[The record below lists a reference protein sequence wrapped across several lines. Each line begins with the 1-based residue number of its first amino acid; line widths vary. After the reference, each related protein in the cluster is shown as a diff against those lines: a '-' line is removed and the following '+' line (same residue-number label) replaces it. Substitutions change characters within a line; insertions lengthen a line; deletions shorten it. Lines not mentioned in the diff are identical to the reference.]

1 MNSNYLKHCVNFVC
15 PSPCRDSQRLE
26 EFYSRHQQL
35 REQHK
40 TLQDTVTILED
51 RYSICPFCLSPS
63 VSAYLPLSICLCVEH
78 RKSADGV
85 GKSINSWVPFLSIFL
100 WRLRA
105 GLCDRCSV
113 TEEHMR
119 KKQEEFEKGRQQ
131 NMLLVAALSEF
142 YIIPSLLHIPY
153 ILYLRFIHLHIV
165 EHDYGYDWGPPV
177 PVSSQGN
184 SLHTTPSLFISV
196 TGSLV
201 YLHIT
206 QYSLSLFR
214 GGGGN
219 ERRVSFYIDGMV
231 NLNDLL
237 YSSVLTIGMQFFL

>member
-1 MNSNYLKHCVNFVC
+1 MFINSKALKQCVPSFC
-15 PSPCRDSQRLE
+15 PPSHPVEMPKDWRSSTADTSSWGSSTKPCRTLSQFWRTGWYPINLSVPICL
-26 EFYSRHQQL
+26 FVSLWLFLYL
-35 REQHK
+35 P
-40 TLQDTVTILED
+40 IFF
-51 RYSICPFCLSPS
+51 SISPFVSVLWLIFSPLSSFPS
-63 VSAYLPLSICLCVEH
+63 VSLPL
-78 RKSADGV
+78 
-85 GKSINSWVPFLSIFL
+85 P
-100 WRLRA
+100 RLRA

-119 KKQEEFEKGRQQ
+119 KKQVEFEKGRQQ

-214 GGGGN
+214 GGVAMRG
-219 ERRVSFYIDGMV
+219 ESLSTLMEW
-231 NLNDLL
+231 
-237 YSSVLTIGMQFFL
+237 

>member
-131 NMLLVAALSEF
+131 NMRLIAEISEL
-142 YIIPSLLHIPY
+142 YIIPFSLAHTLHSVSEINLPPHWSLFY
-153 ILYLRFIHLHIV
+153 TAYTAPKLLAKV
-165 EHDYGYDWGPPV
+165 GYGYDKGWGWSWVIHKGTLSLPP
-177 PVSSQGN
+177 
-184 SLHTTPSLFISV
+184 PSLFVHCTPFFSV
-196 TGSLV
+196 TGSLID
-201 YLHIT
+201 LHIT
-206 QYSLSLFR
+206 QYSLSLF
-214 GGGGN
+214 
-219 ERRVSFYIDGMV
+219 S
-231 NLNDLL
+231 
-237 YSSVLTIGMQFFL
+237 